1 MVDLEPSWH
10 LTFYVSVDILELCNN
25 LFWHQRQLQHAHEL
39 VQPTPVA
46 SWRHLTY
53 EMTELHNTTT
63 TNKAAAAS

>member
-46 SWRHLTY
+46 SCGAT
-53 EMTELHNTTT
+53 
-63 TNKAAAAS
+63 